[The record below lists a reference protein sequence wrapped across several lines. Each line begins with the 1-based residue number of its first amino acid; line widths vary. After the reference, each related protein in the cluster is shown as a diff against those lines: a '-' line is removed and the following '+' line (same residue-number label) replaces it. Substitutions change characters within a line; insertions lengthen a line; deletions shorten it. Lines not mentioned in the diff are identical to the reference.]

1 MTIESS
7 YIANSSRVKFIK
19 LLNEVEGNIDT
30 ILDTALSTALNT
42 ALDTDTILNLKLK
55 LNKKIQKKLD
65 IIKLCDKL
73 YDTNEFPT
81 LDYNKTS
88 TSKLLDELEYTT
100 ANIQNTHTQT
110 NTQEMY
116 NIQQHITKDKILAK
130 KKELA
135 KYYDNL
141 NKTLG
146 TIVHNIYVQT
156 DYNVIMSN
164 VPISGTLS
172 ETNHIEDITPHHIYD
187 TLTNF
192 ADSND
197 IVNVLQIASDTYLI
211 NIKNNNTARYLINKL
226 NGKLVDTNV
235 IHLSYIEQPCNNT
248 LHDTSYMSS
257 NVSGV
262 SGAVGMSGAVG
273 AVGMSENNEK
283 QSTVWYTK
291 WQDWQ
296 EWQKWQDWKYI
307 KPILQKLSSWLSM

>member
-1 MTIESS
+1 MTI
-7 YIANSSRVKFIK
+7 INLHTANLSRVKFIK

-30 ILDTALSTALNT
+30 VLDTALNT

-55 LNKKIQKKLD
+55 LNTKIHKKLD

-73 YDTNEFPT
+73 YDTNELPT
-81 LDYNKTS
+81 LDYSKKS
-88 TSKLLDELEYTT
+88 TSKLLDELEHNT
-100 ANIQNTHTQT
+100 ANILNTTPHTTQRTTQRITSQHTT
-110 NTQEMY
+110 NDKL
-116 NIQQHITKDKILAK
+116 ITKEKA
-130 KKELA
+130 LA

-197 IVNVLQIASDTYLI
+197 IVNVLQIANDTYLI
-211 NIKNNNTARYLINKL
+211 NIRNNNTARYLINKL
-226 NGKLVDTNV
+226 NGKLLDSNV

-248 LHDTSYMSS
+248 SRDTSYMSS
-257 NVSGV
+257 SGCGVPDVPGVPGVPGV
-262 SGAVGMSGAVG
+262 SSTVK
-273 AVGMSENNEK
+273 NNEK
-283 QSTVWYTK
+283 KNTVWYTIWYDK
-291 WQDWQ
+291 WQ
-296 EWQKWQDWKYI
+296 EWQGWQEWKYL
-307 KPILQKLSSWLSM
+307 KPILQKLSKWLG